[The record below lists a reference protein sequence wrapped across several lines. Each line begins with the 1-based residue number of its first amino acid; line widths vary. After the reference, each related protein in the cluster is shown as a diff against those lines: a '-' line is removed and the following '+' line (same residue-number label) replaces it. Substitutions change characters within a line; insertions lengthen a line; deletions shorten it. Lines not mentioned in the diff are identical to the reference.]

1 MATAKIAI
9 TMEKELV
16 QKLDYMVKKKI
27 FSNRSKAIQKAV
39 EEKILKYDR
48 IRLAKECAKLDP
60 KFEQKMAED
69 GMSMETQ
76 EWPEY

>member
-1 MATAKIAI
+1 MSREKIAI
-9 TMEKELV
+9 TIEKELV
-16 QKLDYMVKKKI
+16 QKLDHMVKKKI
-27 FSNRSKAIQKAV
+27 FSNRSEAIQKAV

-69 GMSMETQ
+69 GISLEIQ